1 MTKKHYLVS
10 IIERNVEEGDD
21 LFTDFRLFSAE
32 EAARDFYFNNL
43 KTYMKENNEVVFDD
57 CLMGEN
63 KNTFTSCGGGRHWEI
78 QLTELE
84 D

>member
-1 MTKKHYLVS
+1 MTKNHYLVS

-21 LFTDFRLFSAE
+21 LFTDFRLFQTEE
-32 EAARDFYFNNL
+32 EAKNFYSNNL
-43 KTYMKENNEVVFDD
+43 KAYMEENKDVVFDD
-57 CLMGEN
+57 GLVGESR
-63 KNTFTSCGGGRHWEI
+63 NTFTSCGGGRHWEI

>member
-1 MTKKHYLVS
+1 MTKRHYLVS

-21 LFTDFRLFSAE
+21 LLTDFKLFQTE
-32 EAARDFYFNNL
+32 MEAKYFYSNNL
-43 KTYMKENNEVVFDD
+43 KAYMEENKEVVFDD

-63 KNTFTSCGGGRHWEI
+63 RNTFTSCGGGIHWEI
-78 QLTELE
+78 QLTEVE

>member
-1 MTKKHYLVS
+1 MTKRHYLVS

-32 EAARDFYFNNL
+32 EAARDFYSNNL
-43 KTYMKENNEVVFDD
+43 KAYMEENKEVVFDD

-63 KNTFTSCGGGRHWEI
+63 RNTFTSCGGGRHWEI
-78 QLTELE
+78 QLTEVE

>member
-10 IIERNVEEGDD
+10 IIERKVEEGDD

-32 EAARDFYFNNL
+32 EAARDFYSNNL

>member
-1 MTKKHYLVS
+1 MTKRHYLVS

-21 LFTDFRLFSAE
+21 LFTDFKLFQTE
-32 EAARDFYFNNL
+32 MEAKDFYSNNL
-43 KTYMKENNEVVFDD
+43 KAYMEENKEVVFDD

-63 KNTFTSCGGGRHWEI
+63 RNTITSCGGGRHREI
-78 QLTELE
+78 QLTEVE

>member
-32 EAARDFYFNNL
+32 EAARDFYSNNL